1 MSSRIGVWCGPRGVV
16 RRTCVAE
23 IKESGLRA
31 GAKNKKNNCESAEQS
46 AGARRLKQDLG
57 CPEKDKKNRADIGR
71 RRDDF

>member
-1 MSSRIGVWCGPRGVV
+1 
-16 RRTCVAE
+16 VAE